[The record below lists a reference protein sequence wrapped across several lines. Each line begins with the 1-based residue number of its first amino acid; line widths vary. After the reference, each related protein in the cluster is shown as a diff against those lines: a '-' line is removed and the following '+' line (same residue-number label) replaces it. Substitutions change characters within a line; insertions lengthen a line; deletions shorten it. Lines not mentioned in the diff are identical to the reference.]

1 IGPDAHCADIQA
13 TCGEAPVLGLQDVF
27 TRASAHIRLSSDL
40 LSFPPALPGQSGG
53 SGVEQPLGD
62 DVVFI
67 DDGPC
72 QGGRDGGGGF
82 LLGVLAAAALGAG
95 LTRRR
100 RAS

>member
-1 IGPDAHCADIQA
+1 M
-13 TCGEAPVLGLQDVF
+13 LGLSDVF
-27 TRASAHIRLSSDL
+27 VRASAHVRIPSVL